1 MLELAEKAIEASH
14 ERKLHSPPMRIQ
26 PFRGVRYAGVSD
38 AGTLAAPP
46 YDQIDDRLRD
56 RFHQTLHHFVRLS
69 RPVAGDG
76 HDAPRHAAALHD
88 AWLAHGI
95 LREEPQPS
103 LYVNEIVLPG
113 GDRRL
118 GLTALLGIEPP
129 ESPVIRPHEETLAKA
144 VADRLELLRA
154 MRVDL
159 EPILLL
165 ADDGGALDEL
175 LTADCDADALVE
187 HRDATGNTHRLFQIT
202 DEARIARYRAALA
215 DAPGLIADG
224 HHRYKVASLYAAE
237 RGARPDSPAAC
248 KLAVITSLASPAL
261 TIDPIHRALT
271 DTLPL
276 EPLLPLVARRQPLDE
291 ATGAAAAAAV
301 AAAPQPAIAVWPRGG
316 APEIWSLDA
325 EHPELELS
333 PERRRLAVAMLHFE
347 LLPRLG
353 LAPEA
358 ATDGTV
364 SYRSDPEALERDL
377 AGGEFSLGILL
388 PPMDPAAFAAAL
400 GEGGLLPPKST
411 RFLPKVVSGL
421 VWARH

>member
-1 MLELAEKAIEASH
+1 
-14 ERKLHSPPMRIQ
+14 MRIQ
-26 PFRGVRYAGVSD
+26 AFHGVRYAGVPD
-38 AGTLAAPP
+38 AGALAAPP

-56 RFHQTLHHFVRLS
+56 RFHQTPHHFVHLS

-76 HDAPRHAAALHD
+76 GDAPGHAAALHD
-88 AWLAHGI
+88 AWLADGT
-95 LREEPQPS
+95 LRQDPEPT
-103 LYVNEIVLPG
+103 LYANEIVLPG
-113 GDRRL
+113 GERRL
-118 GLTALLGIEPP
+118 GLTALVGIEPP
-129 ESPVIRPHEETLAKA
+129 ESAVIRPHEETLAKA
-144 VADRLELLRA
+144 IADRLELLRA

-175 LTADCDADALVE
+175 LAADCGGDPVVE
-187 HRDATGNTHRLFQIT
+187 HHDMAGNIHRLFPVT
-202 DEARIARYRAALA
+202 DGARIAGYREALA
-215 DAPGLIADG
+215 DASGLIADG

-237 RGARPDSPAAC
+237 QGGAEPGSPATA

-261 TIDPIHRALT
+261 TIDPIHRAFAEA
-271 DTLPL
+271 PSL
-276 EPLLPLVARRQPLDE
+276 EPLLPLVAQRQPLAE
-291 ATGAAAAAAV
+291 STGPAAAAAV
-301 AAAPQPAIAVWPRGG
+301 AAAPQPALVVWPGG
-316 APEIWSLDA
+316 ETPEIWSLDA
-325 EHPELELS
+325 KHPELTLS
-333 PERRRLAVAMLHFE
+333 RARRRLAVAMLHFE

-364 SYRSDPEALERDL
+364 SYRSDPETL
-377 AGGEFSLGILL
+377 AQAITGGELSLGIFL
-388 PPMDPAAFAAAL
+388 PPMAPAAFAAAL

>member
-1 MLELAEKAIEASH
+1 
-14 ERKLHSPPMRIQ
+14 MRIQ
-26 PFRGVRYAGVSD
+26 AFQGVRYADVPD
-38 AGTLAAPP
+38 AGALAAPP

-56 RFHQTLHHFVRLS
+56 RFHRTPHHFVHLS

-76 HDAPRHAAALHD
+76 SDAPAHAAALHD
-88 AWLAHGI
+88 AWLADGS
-95 LREEPQPS
+95 LREDAEPA
-103 LYVNEIVLPG
+103 LYANEIILPG
-113 GDRRL
+113 GNRRL

-144 VADRLELLRA
+144 IADRLELLRA

-175 LTADCDADALVE
+175 LATDCGIDPAVE
-187 HRDATGNTHRLFQIT
+187 HRDADGNTHRLFPIT
-202 DEARIARYRAALA
+202 DGARIARYRDTLA
-215 DAPGLIADG
+215 DATGLIADG

-237 RGARPDSPAAC
+237 RGAPPGSPAAG

-261 TIDPIHRALT
+261 TIDPIHRAFT
-271 DTLPL
+271 EAPSL
-276 EPLLPLVARRQPLDE
+276 EPLLPLVAGRQPLTE
-291 ATGAAAAAAV
+291 ATGSATAAAV
-301 AAAPQPAIAVWPRGG
+301 AAARQPALVTWPGG
-316 APEIWSLDA
+316 GRPEIWSLDA

-333 PERRRLAVAMLHFE
+333 PARRQLAVAMLHFE

-353 LAPEA
+353 LAPQA

-364 SYRSDPEALERDL
+364 SYRSDAEALARALGD
-377 AGGEFSLGILL
+377 GDFSLGIFL
-388 PPMDPAAFAAAL
+388 PPMEPAAFAAAL